1 VTAVK
6 FRICLILALLCPGIP
21 ALAQMN
27 LFVGLSVQAATGYQ
41 TVSPYL
47 SYYKTSGAYTESQNS
62 TGYPLTVS
70 SYYTWSVSD
79 RVIMGAGYERNLKST
94 NAGSLYYYNGS
105 SGTTSSMGF
114 KNQAQFSLIAGHLIK
129 NDGLLYAKLGYAS
142 VDTTNASNNFSMNGY
157 GTGVGY
163 KTFLN
168 PFQFVFTE
176 FNYTKMADT
185 TVSNGSE
192 TFRATATGK
201 GAVLGMGWQF

>member
-1 VTAVK
+1 MK
-6 FRICLILALLCPGIP
+6 FRFCLVVTLLCPGIA

-47 SYYKTSGAYTESQNS
+47 SHYQTSGAYTASQNS

-70 SYYTWSVSD
+70 GFYTWPVSD
-79 RVIMGAGYERNLKST
+79 RIVMGIGYERNLINTK
-94 NAGSLYYYNGS
+94 AGSQYYFNGT
-105 SGTTSSMGF
+105 SGSTSLMGF
-114 KNQAQFSLIAGHLIK
+114 KNQSQLSLMAGHLIK
-129 NDGLLYAKLGYAS
+129 NDGLLYAKLGYAE
-142 VDTTNASNNFSMNGY
+142 VDTTYASNNFNMSGL

-201 GAVLGMGWQF
+201 GALVGLGWQF